1 MPKKRKKTTGGNTSG
16 KPGVTTKFLSDNFSS
31 LPGTENF
38 LNGHVLFLFITC
50 SRKRGLTVKKLLSLI
65 IPPVPQ
71 NQVVTVRERLAAG
84 VKRVVSQTLDKY
96 KNLSNANQ
104 LQVFDDICRK
114 KFSFDVHASPS
125 ASASKPGTSKVP
137 CAKSPE
143 KPKPKSP
150 KKTRQ
155 TEKCKSCRNYRTT
168 LKNMELKY
176 KQKQLGAKNMTANK
190 KKKNAVKVLNQTIKR
205 RDAKIQQL
213 KETFEASTVGQD
225 LLNTKSALSSVEKK
239 HKKLKRANKIKK
251 AGLTKRLS
259 EEFEQTKSALKS
271 QLAEKDKE
279 ICSLQHENLVL
290 EEQVRGLQAQ
300 SKEVKADGKSFSSNM
315 RMMVFDAVINQVP
328 TNNIPKLLEK
338 FSARCGLNF
347 SDVPHRTTVESMA
360 RELGAISEL
369 QTAEAVLANKNCT
382 LGFDATTQEGVHIN
396 SVHVT
401 TETNCYS
408 VAVDELP
415 GGTAADY
422 HLHICDSVD
431 NLATTYCHFNNEDYP
446 QTRKKIISNI
456 TNSMTDRCAANHA
469 AIELVNS
476 SWDKTLNE
484 LNCHLHPLDSLA
496 TKTRTALKQQEQ
508 ERDVTSKL
516 FGTEC
521 IASKIVLQMNKL
533 RFKDGK
539 GDPRGFKAFLDQ
551 EHLPRGLIPRYRG
564 NRLHVLF
571 HIAGVLIHYHAQFRR
586 YLEKGTSC
594 GGLRKSLHD
603 DFVTTTAH
611 VELQVLGLIGKLL
624 TGPWMRAF
632 YTSAKDQMEH
642 IEGIGVVRD
651 IINNLKKASPLELL
665 KRSKDFFGNALHEPT
680 VDCIL
685 KSLTEPPRDQTLFEG
700 MMRSCLQ
707 SIVEVLE
714 RQYEKYFECDL
725 TEKLKEETKS
735 ARSHNIDAEEI
746 MGMFSAAKTRAPNA
760 TICYISSKMRAQK
773 NKTVEYLDDLC
784 EERREVILKKA
795 VKLGQKQRNK
805 RRLKQTDLRA
815 ELLRREAEKQ
825 QAQEAAGRR
834 KIERKLKTT
843 ALNKLDEEFP
853 DIGEEKLEK
862 LTELLSGKSVGKLIC
877 HSWYE
882 DGNCV
887 VYNGKLEKLKAQ
899 GKKYV
904 VGYWSQEESYDD
916 ATDYDMS
923 VFELGA
929 DFIADDLLM

>member
-225 LLNTKSALSSVEKK
+225 LLNTKLALSSVEKK

-271 QLAEKDKE
+271 QLAEKDEE

-328 TNNIPKLLEK
+328 TNNIPKMLESFQLVVDSTFQMCHIAPLWSPWPGNLVPFPSCRQLKLYLQTKTAPLDLMPPHKRVCTLIVYMLLQK
-338 FSARCGLNF
+338 PIAIQLQWMSFLVALLQITIFISVTLLTIL
-347 SDVPHRTTVESMA
+347 PLHI
-360 RELGAISEL
+360 AIS
-369 QTAEAVLANKNCT
+369 TMK
-382 LGFDATTQEGVHIN
+382 TTPKQE
-396 SVHVT
+396 
-401 TETNCYS
+401 
-408 VAVDELP
+408 
-415 GGTAADY
+415 
-422 HLHICDSVD
+422 
-431 NLATTYCHFNNEDYP
+431 
-446 QTRKKIISNI
+446 
-456 TNSMTDRCAANHA
+456 
-469 AIELVNS
+469 
-476 SWDKTLNE
+476 
-484 LNCHLHPLDSLA
+484 
-496 TKTRTALKQQEQ
+496 
-508 ERDVTSKL
+508 
-516 FGTEC
+516 
-521 IASKIVLQMNKL
+521 
-533 RFKDGK
+533 
-539 GDPRGFKAFLDQ
+539 
-551 EHLPRGLIPRYRG
+551 
-564 NRLHVLF
+564 
-571 HIAGVLIHYHAQFRR
+571 
-586 YLEKGTSC
+586 
-594 GGLRKSLHD
+594 
-603 DFVTTTAH
+603 
-611 VELQVLGLIGKLL
+611 
-624 TGPWMRAF
+624 
-632 YTSAKDQMEH
+632 
-642 IEGIGVVRD
+642 
-651 IINNLKKASPLELL
+651 
-665 KRSKDFFGNALHEPT
+665 KRSSAILPT
-680 VDCIL
+680 V
-685 KSLTEPPRDQTLFEG
+685 
-700 MMRSCLQ
+700 
-707 SIVEVLE
+707 
-714 RQYEKYFECDL
+714 
-725 TEKLKEETKS
+725 
-735 ARSHNIDAEEI
+735 
-746 MGMFSAAKTRAPNA
+746 
-760 TICYISSKMRAQK
+760 
-773 NKTVEYLDDLC
+773 
-784 EERREVILKKA
+784 
-795 VKLGQKQRNK
+795 
-805 RRLKQTDLRA
+805 
-815 ELLRREAEKQ
+815 
-825 QAQEAAGRR
+825 
-834 KIERKLKTT
+834 
-843 ALNKLDEEFP
+843 
-853 DIGEEKLEK
+853 
-862 LTELLSGKSVGKLIC
+862 
-877 HSWYE
+877 
-882 DGNCV
+882 
-887 VYNGKLEKLKAQ
+887 
-899 GKKYV
+899 
-904 VGYWSQEESYDD
+904 
-916 ATDYDMS
+916 
-923 VFELGA
+923 
-929 DFIADDLLM
+929 